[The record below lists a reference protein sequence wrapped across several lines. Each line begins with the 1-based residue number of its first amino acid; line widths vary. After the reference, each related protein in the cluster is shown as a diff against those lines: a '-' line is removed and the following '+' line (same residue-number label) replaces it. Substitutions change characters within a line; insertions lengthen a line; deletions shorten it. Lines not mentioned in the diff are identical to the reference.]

1 MPRPWQVL
9 VGCSQQ
15 CAGQCGWWIVLRR
28 SDKATWHH
36 RAAAGPSRDNLV
48 INTGHWT
55 SYTFISVSA
64 TAHQSC
70 TVLSISRALDTS
82 KTTSSTNVFTLSVHH
97 LFRHSFISIDHYH
110 RECIR
115 ALYSWKHG
123 KPLSLSGQD
132 LISGLGL
139 YYQPR
144 QRGCQSFKRRNV
156 KIE

>member
-1 MPRPWQVL
+1 MTRPWQLL

-28 SDKATWHH
+28 SDKATWHYK
-36 RAAAGPSRDNLV
+36 ATAGPSPDNLV

-55 SYTFISVSA
+55 SYTFISQCVR
-64 TAHQSC
+64 HRPL
-70 TVLSISRALDTS
+70 VLHNSMDTL
-82 KTTSSTNVFTLSVHH
+82 TSSINVFTLSVHH
-97 LFRHSFISIDHYH
+97 LFGHSFISIDHNH
-110 RECIR
+110 RECVR

-144 QRGCQSFKRRNV
+144 QPG
-156 KIE
+156 